1 VTLHLVY
8 EKTHTASTRIR
19 LTQMAPHLEARG
31 LPCRVLAYP
40 RGDRARGQLRDSLA
54 PGDVVII
61 YRTQP
66 TRSDVRFWRAL
77 PAPRIYDF
85 DDAVMI
91 GRHRGLRG
99 AWTRRRRTAGFAR
112 ALASVDAATCGNAFL
127 AAQCEGLP
135 TAIVPSAV
143 PLEVPVHV
151 PRADARPF
159 RVGWVGKNTNLRY
172 VRELG
177 PALAALAQRIPLE
190 LVCVSNGELAVP
202 GCPVVNE
209 PWTREREA
217 ALVATFDVGIMPL
230 ALDEPW
236 SRGKCAYKLL
246 QYMAAGVPALGS
258 DIGMNAE
265 LIASGRNGLLAR
277 TATDWVEAL
286 AALAGDA
293 ALRER
298 LGRAGRE
305 TARAYGYSPI
315 ADKLAAFVASVAS
328 GRSAAR

>member
-1 VTLHLVY
+1 MTLHLVY
-8 EKTHTASTRIR
+8 EKSHTASTRIR
-19 LTQMAPHLEARG
+19 LIQMAPHLEARG
-31 LPCRVLAYP
+31 FACRVLAYP
-40 RGDRARGQLRDSLA
+40 RDDRARGELRDALA
-54 PGDVVII
+54 PGDAVII

-66 TRSDVRFWRAL
+66 TASETRYWRAL

-85 DDAVMI
+85 DDAVML

-99 AWTRRRRTAGFAR
+99 VWTRRRRRAGFAR

-127 AAQCEGLP
+127 AAQCGQLP

-143 PLEVPVHV
+143 PLDVPTHV

-172 VRELG
+172 VREIG
-177 PALAALAQRIPLE
+177 AALAELARRIPLE
-190 LVCVSNGELAVP
+190 IVCVSNGDLALP
-202 GCPVVNE
+202 GCAVRNE
-209 PWTREREA
+209 RWTGEREA
-217 ALVATFDVGIMPL
+217 ALVASFDAGIMPL

-246 QYMAAGVPALGS
+246 QYMAAGVPAVGS
-258 DIGMNAE
+258 DVGMNAE
-265 LIASGRNGLLAR
+265 LIESGRNGLLAR
-277 TATDWVEAL
+277 SEGDWVKAL
-286 AALAGDA
+286 GSLASDA

-298 LGRAGRE
+298 IGRAGRE

-315 ADKLAAFVASVAS
+315 ADRLAAFVSSVVS
-328 GRSAAR
+328 GKSAAR

>member
-19 LTQMAPHLEARG
+19 LTQMAPHLETRG
-31 LPCRVLAYP
+31 FACRVLAYP
-40 RGDRARGQLRDSLA
+40 RDPSARAALRDSLA

-61 YRTQP
+61 YRTHP
-66 TRSDVRFWRAL
+66 ERSDVPFWRAL

-85 DDAVMI
+85 DDAVMV
-91 GRHRGLRG
+91 GRHGGLRG
-99 AWTRRRRTAGFAR
+99 IWTRRRRQAGFAR
-112 ALASVDAATCGNAFL
+112 ALAIASAATCGNAFL
-127 AAQCEGLP
+127 AAQCGALP
-135 TAIVPSAV
+135 TAVVPSAV
-143 PLEVPVHV
+143 PLDVPVHV
-151 PRADARPF
+151 PRADARPL
-159 RVGWVGKNTNLRY
+159 RIGWVGKNTNLRY

-177 PALAALAQRIPLE
+177 PALAELAQRVPLE

-202 GCPVVNE
+202 GCTVVNE
-209 PWTREREA
+209 PWSREGEA
-217 ALVATFDVGIMPL
+217 ALIATFDVGIMPL

-246 QYMAAGVPALGS
+246 QYMAAGVPAVGS
-258 DIGMNAE
+258 DVGMNGE
-265 LIASGRNGLLAR
+265 LIESGRNGLLAR
-277 TATDWVEAL
+277 TANDWVEAL
-286 AALAGDA
+286 ASLANDV

-315 ADKLAAFVASVAS
+315 ADRLAEFVASVAS
-328 GRSAAR
+328 GSSAAR